1 MNKKL
6 NLTER
11 EKLVLCLLLENK
23 VMTRTQIVKQ
33 VFHDLDTGNITH
45 RLRRILSLGFVKDYQ
60 DRRFN
65 RRELLYELSSEG
77 VALAKSL
84 HRFDFDQTPPRAY
97 SYEHDVGLTELR
109 QVLEVRKSVEKY
121 IPENLLQCCPVVR
134 EQIQFRS
141 FLDLMS
147 DAVLT
152 VKVQE
157 KIKTGALEYEPT
169 AKWIERYRDKVLN
182 YYVKSDIGF
191 VLYVCKNETTIQAIR
206 TIENEIKPQ
215 GATKMYFS
223 LLENVLSAK
232 DKMTFAGR
240 NQAVFEIT

>member
-33 VFHDLDTGNITH
+33 VFHDLDTGNVTH

-84 HRFDFDQTPPRAY
+84 HRFDFDQTPARAY
-97 SYEHDVGLTELR
+97 SYEHDVGLTDLR

-134 EQIQFRS
+134 EQTQFRS
-141 FLDLMS
+141 FLD
-147 DAVLT
+147 
-152 VKVQE
+152 
-157 KIKTGALEYEPT
+157 
-169 AKWIERYRDKVLN
+169 
-182 YYVKSDIGF
+182 
-191 VLYVCKNETTIQAIR
+191 
-206 TIENEIKPQ
+206 
-215 GATKMYFS
+215 
-223 LLENVLSAK
+223 
-232 DKMTFAGR
+232 
-240 NQAVFEIT
+240 